1 MSAKNGV
8 LLLASLSPFSQKM
21 SGLKAHFNENPV
33 TPPPEKTEGD
43 TFASSGARTPL
54 DEKPVPFSRPSTPTP
69 AHDQLAFVGLGEMG
83 KRMATNLAKH
93 LSENGQPP
101 LLVYNR
107 KEEGVTNFTE
117 YAGKNGVTEDMYEVK
132 TDLEEIGRTADVVI
146 TSLAGDEAVEEVYN
160 QLFKGQETQKGKGDG
175 ILPGGRGRSTIFVDT
190 STVYPTT
197 AGRIERLAT
206 SKPHRSFLSCPVFGV
221 PRAAET
227 ADLILAI
234 SGDYFAKKHA
244 AHALVPAIG
253 KKVMD
258 LGSNVERAMSFK
270 LVGNSLELGFI
281 ELLSECFTL
290 CDQTGV
296 GSDQLVELIKLQ
308 HKSPALIRYADRIT
322 KNKFDSTGGFNLGG
336 GINDA
341 RHIRQ
346 LAESHNVPMPVMDVA
361 QQHMLSARAHGGDIM
376 DWTALVGGQRI
387 SAGLQPFAGKMRLEK
402 YEG

>member
-1 MSAKNGV
+1 
-8 LLLASLSPFSQKM
+8 M
-21 SGLKAHFNENPV
+21 SGLRAHFAEDPV
-33 TPPPEKTEGD
+33 TPPVEKVGD
-43 TFASSGARTPL
+43 DEQSSFQLPPDGARTPL
-54 DEKPVPFSRPSTPTP
+54 DEKPVPFSRPTTPTP

-83 KRMATNLAKH
+83 KRMATNLALH
-93 LSENGQPP
+93 LSKEGQPP
-101 LLVYNR
+101 LIVYNR
-107 KEEGVTNFTE
+107 KEDGLAHFEE
-117 YAGKNGVTEDMYEVK
+117 YAKEKELPDSAYVVK
-132 TDLEEIGRTADVVI
+132 TELEEIGRRADLVI
-146 TSLAGDEAVEEVYN
+146 TSLAGDEAVQEVYAK
-160 QLFKGQETQKGKGDG
+160 LFEGQETQSGTGDG
-175 ILPGGRGRSTIFVDT
+175 IVPGGRGRTTIFVDT

-197 AGRIERLAT
+197 AGVIENIANA
-206 SKPHRSFLSCPVFGV
+206 KPHRAFLSCPVFGV

-227 ADLILAI
+227 ADLILAMA
-234 SGDYFAKKHA
+234 GDYFAKKHA

-253 KKVMD
+253 KKVID

-296 GSDQLVELIKLQ
+296 GSEKLVELIKLQ

-341 RHIRQ
+341 RNIRQ
-346 LAESHNVPMPVMDVA
+346 LAESHNVPMPCMDVA
-361 QQHMLSARAHGGDIM
+361 QQHMLSARAHGGDTM

-387 SAGLQPFAGKMRLEK
+387 SAGLEPFAGKVRLEK